1 MHGDTFKNDS
11 DEETEV
17 RWWAK
22 GGTLM
27 GNSPAR
33 IAYFRKIMEEAP
45 VTEMLPD
52 LVDNGNAE
60 NLNSNIYNFSKKGE
74 YYLAYV
80 ADSAQT
86 IELNLAGEADYT
98 LQVIDTWNMRTVT
111 EENVGSGYFKYET
124 KMPYTALR
132 LISK

>member
-1 MHGDTFKNDS
+1 
-11 DEETEV
+11 
-17 RWWAK
+17 
-22 GGTLM
+22 M
-27 GNSPAR
+27 GESPDR
-33 IAYFRKIMEEAP
+33 IAFFRKIMKEAP

-52 LVDNGNAE
+52 LIDNGNAE
-60 NLNSNIYNFSKKGE
+60 NLNNNIYNFTKKGE
-74 YYLAYV
+74 YYLTYV

-86 IELNLAGEADYT
+86 IELNLAGEEDYT
-98 LQVIDTWNMRTVT
+98 LQVIDTWNMTTVT